1 MNREEIIEKLKEIA
15 ELTVQDPSILAKMDE
30 TADLT
35 ADLGLSSVGILYI
48 VIAIEEM
55 FNIRMDDVS
64 FGEFRTVGDVVNYIE
79 KKLGKLCGN

>member
-15 ELTVQDPSILAKMDE
+15 ELTVQDPSILTKMDE

-79 KKLGKLCGN
+79 KKLGK

>member
-15 ELTVQDPSILAKMDE
+15 EFTVQDPSILAKMDE

-55 FNIRMDDVS
+55 FHIRMDDVS
-64 FGEFRTVGDVVNYIE
+64 FGEFKTVGDVADYIE
-79 KKLGKLCGN
+79 KKLGK

>member
-1 MNREEIIEKLKEIA
+1 MNRAEILEKLKEIA
-15 ELTVQDPSILAKMDE
+15 ELTVQDPSILADMNE
-30 TADLT
+30 NADLT

-64 FGEFRTVGDVVNYIE
+64 FGDFKTVGDVADYIE
-79 KKLGKLCGN
+79 RKLGK

>member
-79 KKLGKLCGN
+79 KKLGK